1 MTVFSRV
8 GGAWWRR
15 WCGGHTVGVLR
26 PHARGCVLWVW
37 WVSVSASCW
46 FCRGGGVGGLVG
58 WVFGFFIVDASI
70 FVAIVLCSHLV
81 LVGLVGSVGVGVCVR
96 AVSVP
101 CCGVSLSGVSF
112 WRRLGRGMAV
122 GCVCGGGKL

>member
-1 MTVFSRV
+1 MTRIRDGSSIRY
-8 GGAWWRR
+8 
-15 WCGGHTVGVLR
+15 R
-26 PHARGCVLWVW
+26 PYLENC
-37 WVSVSASCW
+37 
-46 FCRGGGVGGLVG
+46 
-58 WVFGFFIVDASI
+58 IVDASI